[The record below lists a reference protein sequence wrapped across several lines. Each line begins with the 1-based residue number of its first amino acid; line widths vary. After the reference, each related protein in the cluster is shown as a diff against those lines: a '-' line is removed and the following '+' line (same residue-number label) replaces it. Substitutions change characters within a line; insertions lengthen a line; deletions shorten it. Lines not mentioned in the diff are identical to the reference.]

1 MSRSLLYTLIAL
13 SSTVPAIGCVGQMN
27 QASVQSPPSS
37 SAVTASSAA
46 LDLQA
51 ETAREKSSV
60 DESKIRPVAHRDLV
74 VHRDVVQPIAD
85 HAPANEPVL
94 TSDGKRDRLQPL
106 EEKNV
111 ASNSDHSLAAYE
123 SAPVL
128 EVQESGLEGLPP
140 EPVVV
145 DSMDHSSDLAIVPP
159 HTVQMNLP
167 TALAMIDSQH
177 PAVGL
182 AQWRTREAYAALD
195 QANVLWLPSIQAGFS
210 FHRHDGNYQSS
221 NGDIVDVNRNS
232 FQYGLGAGA
241 TGAGTTNTRPGLVAQ
256 FHMADAIFQPKIA
269 EKTAWARGHAASS
282 VLNQQLLQ
290 AATAYTELLEAY
302 QDARVLEESRER
314 VRELEGIT
322 SDFAA
327 AGQGMLADADRMQ
340 TELRLI
346 DSRLVGGQERVA
358 VASARLAQAISMHSG
373 ETLLPMDVT
382 VVPLELMAAGADK
395 ASLISTGLASRPEL
409 KESQSLVAA
418 ACEAYKREKYAPF
431 VPSVLLGYSTGGFGG
446 GLGNDLDDVDGRYDF
461 DAVVTWEL
469 RNFGLGERAA
479 RNRTSA
485 RVQQA
490 RYEKLRVMDQ
500 VAAEIS
506 ESASQIEFR
515 RQQVDLT
522 QQAIATA
529 ERSYESNL
537 ERIKDGEGLPIEVL
551 QAVQALESAR
561 RAYLQAVTAYNQAQ
575 FRLQWALGWPVG
587 DGQASMAY

>member
-1 MSRSLLYTLIAL
+1 MSRSFLYTLIAL
-13 SSTVPAIGCVGQMN
+13 SSTVPAIGCVGHMN
-27 QASVQSPPSS
+27 QESVQSSPLPAAITGS
-37 SAVTASSAA
+37 SATVVSGVEAA
-46 LDLQA
+46 TE
-51 ETAREKSSV
+51 ETTLAKS
-60 DESKIRPVAHRDLV
+60 EIRPVAHRDFGE
-74 VHRDVVQPIAD
+74 PAAD
-85 HAPANEPVL
+85 QASTTDSVL
-94 TSDGKRDRLQPL
+94 TIDGKRYRLQPL
-106 EEKNV
+106 VEESV
-111 ASNSDHSLAAYE
+111 ARSSDHSLAAYE
-123 SAPVL
+123 SAPLL
-128 EVQESGLEGLPP
+128 EVPESGLVGLTP
-140 EPVVV
+140 EPVVL
-145 DSMDHSSDLAIVPP
+145 DSMGQTSGVAMVSPQ
-159 HTVQMNLP
+159 TVQMNLP

-195 QANVLWLPSIQAGFS
+195 QAKVLWLPSIQAGFS

-256 FHMADAIFQPKIA
+256 FHMADAIFQPKVA
-269 EKTAWARGHAASS
+269 EKTAWARGHAAAG
-282 VLNQQLLQ
+282 VLNQQLLR

-314 VRELEGIT
+314 VRQLARIT
-322 SDFAA
+322 SDFAE
-327 AGQGMLADADRMQ
+327 AGQGMQADADRMQ

-382 VVPLELMAAGADK
+382 VVPLELMAAGTDK

-418 ACEAYKREKYAPF
+418 ACEAYKREQYAPF

-446 GLGNDLDDVDGRYDF
+446 GLGNDLSDVDGRYDF
-461 DAVVTWEL
+461 DAVVTWEI

-506 ESASQIEFR
+506 ESASQVEFR
-515 RQQVDLT
+515 RQQMDLT

-529 ERSYESNL
+529 ERSYQSNS
-537 ERIKDGEGLPIEVL
+537 ERIQDGEGLPIEVL

-561 RAYLQAVTAYNQAQ
+561 RAYLQAVTAHNQAQ

-587 DGQASMAY
+587 DDQTLVTH